1 MTPVAQTFNRF
12 IWTAAIVAA
21 VCVFLWRLGC

>member
-1 MTPVAQTFNRF
+1 MTRLAQTFNRF

-21 VCVFLWRLGC
+21 VCVFLWRLG